1 MAYSADTFVAD
12 EQPTTAKWN
21 KLWTN
26 DASFNDGT
34 GIADDAI
41 LARHILGL
49 DKSNMTT
56 DSNPYKFKAHSA
68 TNQSIG
74 DVTAVRMTLGTEDY
88 DTNNNFASNQYT
100 APVDGFY
107 QVNAQCRMSTSKGVS
122 YTFDMRKGGTV
133 INSAL
138 TSPYPAATTF
148 GDCTL
153 VITDLIQLVAGNVID
168 WFATVDTSD
177 GSAANIIG
185 HATVSYSYA
194 SMYLYCRT

>member
-41 LARHILGL
+41 LARHVLGL

-56 DSNPYKFKAHSA
+56 DSNPYKFKAHAAS
-68 TNQSIG
+68 NQTISDI
-74 DVTAVRMTLGTEDY
+74 TAARMTMGTEDY

-100 APVDGFY
+100 APVAGFY
-107 QVNAQCRMSTSKGVS
+107 QVNSQCRMSTTKGVS
-122 YTFDMRKGGTV
+122 YTFEMKKNGTA
-133 INSAL
+133 INTDL
-138 TSPYPAATTF
+138 ESPYPSVTTY
-148 GDCTL
+148 GDHTAKIIDC
-153 VITDLIQLVAGNVID
+153 IQLAAADVID

-177 GSAANIIG
+177 SSTAAIVGAASN
-185 HATVSYSYA
+185 SNSYA
-194 SMYLYCRT
+194 SMYLVCRT